1 MFQRSG
7 ILFARPSFL
16 EGFARIF
23 DLGGTLNQY
32 SESRSPQEADIRAIR
47 SDWSAVGDDLR
58 AAMAEE
64 ARRQKEPD

>member
-1 MFQRSG
+1 MFFRSG

-32 SESRSPQEADIRAIR
+32 STSSSAQEADARAMR
-47 SDWSAVGDDLR
+47 ADWAAVGDDIR
-58 AAMAEE
+58 SAMVEE
-64 ARRQKEPD
+64 ARTQQQAD